1 VNDKTF
7 ESYRVSCT
15 TATNIHELTIS
26 MLDGLTNV
34 ILQFTVDEKNTTSL
48 SEAVVYVTLNNK
60 QTYFPDYRADLEGR
74 FNFEVNF

>member
-1 VNDKTF
+1 
-7 ESYRVSCT
+7 
-15 TATNIHELTIS
+15 